1 MVRTALGPDQA
12 VIGWRFLR
20 SPATIPIMSL
30 TVSTDPAA
38 IRAELERLLAADPV
52 RNTILGSIVADLRAD
67 RTAECWFAAL
77 PGTNAVAIRS
87 NRVFPLLFTTG
98 WDPDGITAV
107 VKLAAELP
115 DLVGISG
122 PVEIADAAASAFP
135 GRRIRERMAMRLFR
149 LDELSPPHDV
159 PGSARP
165 ASAEDRAQIVAWFKA
180 FTAEAGGILGDVE
193 GVVDEILR
201 SGAHWLWID
210 GDRPVA
216 LASRRSVEGGSA
228 RIGPVYTP
236 PGERGRGYGS
246 AATSA
251 ATRDVLDLG
260 AVPVLFT
267 DLDNPTSNKIY
278 QTLGY
283 DAVEDRAVIIFD

>member
-1 MVRTALGPDQA
+1 MC
-12 VIGWRFLR
+12 
-20 SPATIPIMSL
+20 L

-38 IRAELERLLAADPV
+38 IRTELERLLAADPV
-52 RNTILGSIVADLRAD
+52 RNTILGSIVADLRTGRA
-67 RTAECWFAAL
+67 AECWYAAV
-77 PGTNAVAIRS
+77 PGTNAVAVRS
-87 NRVFPLLFTTG
+87 SPVYPLLLTAG
-98 WDPDGITAV
+98 WDDDRLADA

-122 PVEIADAAASAFP
+122 PAEIADTVATAFP
-135 GRRIRERMAMRLFR
+135 GRGIRERMAMRLFR
-149 LDELSPPHDV
+149 LTELSPPHDV
-159 PGSARP
+159 TGNARL
-165 ASAEDRAQIVAWFKA
+165 ASVEDRAQIVAWFKA

-193 GVVDEILR
+193 VVVDEILR

-216 LASRRSVEGGSA
+216 LASRRSVESGSA

-236 PGERGRGYGS
+236 PSERGRGYGS

-251 ATRDVLDLG
+251 ATRDVLDRG
-260 AVPVLFT
+260 AIPVLFT

-278 QTLGY
+278 QALGY
-283 DAVEDRAVIIFD
+283 EAVEDRAVIILD

>member
-1 MVRTALGPDQA
+1 MVRTALGPNQA
-12 VIGWRFLR
+12 VIGWRFPQP
-20 SPATIPIMSL
+20 PATIRIMCL
-30 TVSTDPAA
+30 TLSTDPEA

-52 RNTILGSIVADLRAD
+52 RNTILGSIAADLRTGRA
-67 RTAECWFAAL
+67 AKCWYAAL

-87 NRVFPLLFTTG
+87 DRVYPLLFTAG
-98 WDPDGITAV
+98 WNDEGLTAAV
-107 VKLAAELP
+107 QLAAGLP

-122 PVEIADAAASAFP
+122 PVEIADAAASGFP

-149 LDELSPPHDV
+149 LDDLSPPHDV
-159 PGSARP
+159 PGAARP
-165 ASAEDRAQIVAWFKA
+165 ASAEDRAQIVAWFEA

-193 GVVDEILR
+193 GVVDEISR

-216 LASRRSVEGGSA
+216 LASRRPVEGGSA

-236 PGERGRGYGS
+236 PGDRGRGYGS

-278 QTLGY
+278 QALGY
-283 DAVEDRAVIIFD
+283 EAVEDRAVIIFD